1 VAGFSAVDPEKAYY
15 GLLIPYVGTHLA

>member
-1 VAGFSAVDPEKAYY
+1 VAKFSAVDPEKAYY